1 MEILAPIS
9 IGELYDKISIL
20 QIKLENIKDESKIIN
35 INNELSKLNEIYN
48 TLNNDKVCLF
58 LFDSL
63 KETNKS
69 LWIIEDNI
77 REKEAKNEF
86 DSEFIQLARCVY
98 KYNDKRCEIK
108 KQINILFK
116 SNIIEEKSYK
126 QY

>member
-108 KQINILFK
+108 KQINILFN